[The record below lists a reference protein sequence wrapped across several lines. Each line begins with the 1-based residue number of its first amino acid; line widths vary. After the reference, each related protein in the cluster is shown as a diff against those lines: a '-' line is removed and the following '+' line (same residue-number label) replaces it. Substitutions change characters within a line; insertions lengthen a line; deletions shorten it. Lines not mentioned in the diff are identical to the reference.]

1 MTMSSMVS
9 RLLSLAFAGLVVG
22 IVPAAAQPLPCGMDS
37 KDWCPAPAGDPCGR
51 HRSADAC
58 RANPVCYGM
67 PYRGESAIAC
77 ILDERGFASNCPTV
91 GCTISPPP
99 RK

>member
-9 RLLSLAFAGLVVG
+9 RLLSLAFAGLMAG
-22 IVPAAAQPLPCGMDS
+22 IVPAAAQPPPCGMNP

-51 HRSADAC
+51 HRSAC
-58 RANPVCYGM
+58 RADPACYAM

-77 ILDERGFASNCPTV
+77 ILDERGFASNCPAV
-91 GCTISPPP
+91 GCTVSPPP